1 MERLVIVAV
10 VAAVA
15 VVVAL
20 VVQRRQPA
28 AAPVR
33 TGYNVPGQLH
43 RPDFVRP
50 DADWFVAVFTSA
62 TCDSCA
68 GVWDKV
74 RVLESRAVAVQE
86 VEVGA
91 DKELHDRYRIDGV
104 PTTVIA
110 DREGVVR
117 ASFLGPATATD
128 IWAALAEVRE
138 PGSVPDGCSSHDHV
152 HDEDDAPGA
161 AADD

>member
-15 VVVAL
+15 VVVAF

-50 DADWFVAVFTSA
+50 DAEWFVAVFTSA
-62 TCDSCA
+62 TCSTCA

-74 RVLESRAVAVQE
+74 RVLESGAVAVQE

-91 DKELHDRYRIDGV
+91 DKDLHDRYRIDGV

-110 DREGVVR
+110 DRDGVVR

-128 IWAALAEVRE
+128 IWAALAEARE
-138 PGSVPDGCSSHDHV
+138 PGSVPDGCATHEHV
-152 HDEDDAPGA
+152 HDDEPDAPGA
-161 AADD
+161 